1 MFTQHRRVGFTAVIA
16 VALSLGTAS
25 AAASAHSLPVRSL
38 PAHTSSTA
46 LSAKTAAMAETVTI
60 PATDDLFVSQAEP
73 SKSFGT
79 ATWMSVCGATCGGT
93 SSAQRLALTR
103 FKVSGIPAD
112 ATNVK
117 ATLAVTSART
127 TSTKVSART
136 VTGDWTESGTT
147 WKDRPETGGAIA
159 SRSGFTEG
167 RKAELDVSSAVTG
180 NGAYSFALTGTDET
194 TTVLFSSRETGD
206 RGPKLTVT
214 YTTGTSAPCAALPFD
229 KPSVSALR
237 SSAKK
242 AFGFYFPPFPLSID
256 NKDPAKDQYASWLDP
271 DGSGGTYKDRG
282 GLHRDRPL
290 TRPVRPESHW
300 RRLDFEVEVRQAI
313 AQGLDGFIYEHHTS
327 SDQRWNHLP
336 ELLDAARNVDP
347 GFKIMLSPDF
357 PTEEGASVSKVVS
370 DVLLVKGHPSLYTQ
384 PDGSVLL
391 APYHGDRQPP
401 AWWQKVRDQLSAK
414 GMKTSLLMMFNYWNG
429 SGKTQW
435 DDHVV
440 GYSSWGANRPEVT
453 DAFRRASEA
462 THQRGLTYM
471 APIGFEDTRSKELH
485 YWEAQN
491 STTLRGS
498 WKAAIDGK
506 ADWVQ
511 LVTWNDYG
519 ESQQAPSKVRG
530 NVLADV
536 NTYYTTW
543 LKTGKAPAIVRDGL
557 YYFHRSHKAGAP
569 YDTSK
574 QTAGKFTI
582 PAGPGPVDDVELLA
596 FVKEPGKLVIKQG
609 SDVKTKEVTS
619 AGVVSFK
626 APMVPG
632 TTPVFELQRDGGT
645 VQTLKSKTPIKASV
659 TYQDMIYHAGGG
671 TACSG

>member
-1 MFTQHRRVGFTAVIA
+1 MFPRHRRVRSTLIA
-16 VALSLGTAS
+16 VVLSLGMTAAAAPAS
-25 AAASAHSLPVRSL
+25 ARPLPTR
-38 PAHTSSTA
+38 TSSTA
-46 LSAKTAAMAETVTI
+46 LSAERVTI
-60 PATDDLFVSQAEP
+60 PATADVFVSQAEP
-73 SKSFGT
+73 TKSFGT
-79 ATWMSVCGATCGGT
+79 ATWMSVCGTTCGGKT
-93 SSAQRLALTR
+93 SAQRLALTR
-103 FKVSGIPAD
+103 FKVSGIPGD

-117 ATLAVTSART
+117 ATLEVTSART
-127 TSTKVSART
+127 TGTKVSARP
-136 VTGDWTESGTT
+136 VTGDWTETGTV
-147 WKDRPETGGAIA
+147 WKDRPETGGVIA
-159 SRSGFTEG
+159 SHSGFTEG
-167 RKAELDVSSAVTG
+167 KKAELDVSSAVTG
-180 NGAYSFALTGTDET
+180 NGTYSFALTGTDET

-214 YTTGTSAPCAALPFD
+214 YTTGTPAPCAALPFD
-229 KPSVSALR
+229 KPSVAALR
-237 SSAKK
+237 ASAKK
-242 AFGFYFPPFPLSID
+242 AFAFYFPPFPVSID

-271 DGSGGTYKDRG
+271 DGSGGAYKDRG
-282 GLHRDRPL
+282 GYLRDRPV
-290 TRPVRPESHW
+290 TRAVRPESHW
-300 RRLDFEVEVRQAI
+300 RRLDFEMEVRQAI
-313 AQGLDGFIYEHHTS
+313 AQGLDGFVYEHHTS

-357 PTEEGASVSKVVS
+357 PTESGASVSKVVS
-370 DVLLVKGHPSLYTQ
+370 DILLVKGHPSLFTL

-391 APYHGDRQPP
+391 TPYHGDRQPP
-401 AWWQKVRDQLSAK
+401 SWWQKVRDELAAE
-414 GMKTSLLMMFNYWNG
+414 GMKTSLMMSFNYWSG
-429 SGKTQW
+429 SGKTEW
-435 DDHVV
+435 DDHVH

-462 THQRGLTYM
+462 THARGLTYM
-471 APIGFEDTRSKELH
+471 APIGFEDTRAKELH

-491 STTLRGS
+491 SSTLRGS

-519 ESQQAPSKVRG
+519 ETQQAPSKVRG
-530 NVLADV
+530 KVLADV

-543 LKTGKAPAIVRDGL
+543 FKTGKAPEIVRDGL
-557 YYFHRSHKAGAP
+557 YYFHRSHKANAP

-596 FVKEPGKLVIKQG
+596 FVKEPGTLVIKQG

-619 AGVVSFK
+619 AGGVSFK

-632 TTPVFELQRDGGT
+632 TTPVFELRRDGET
-645 VQTLKSKTPIKASV
+645 VQTLTSKTPIRTSV

-671 TACSG
+671 TGCSG

>member
-16 VALSLGTAS
+16 VALSLGTT
-25 AAASAHSLPVRSL
+25 AAASARSLPVRSL
-38 PAHTSSTA
+38 PAHTSPAA
-46 LSAKTAAMAETVTI
+46 LSGKTATMAETVTI
-60 PATDDLFVSQAEP
+60 PATDDMFVSQAEP

-79 ATWMSVCGATCGGT
+79 ATWMSVCGATCGGK

-112 ATNVK
+112 ATDVK
-117 ATLAVTSART
+117 ATLEVTSART

-136 VTGDWTESGTT
+136 VTGDWTESGT
-147 WKDRPETGGAIA
+147 WKNRPETGDVID
-159 SRSGFTEG
+159 SHSGFTEG

-180 NGAYSFALTGTDET
+180 NGTYSFALTGTDET

-206 RGPKLTVT
+206 RGPQLTVT
-214 YTTGTSAPCAALPFD
+214 YTTGGASAPCAALPFD
-229 KPSVSALR
+229 KPSVSTLR

-242 AFGFYFPPFPLSID
+242 AFAFYFPPFPVSID

-271 DGSGGTYKDRG
+271 DGSGGQYKNRG

-290 TRPVRPESHW
+290 TRSVRPESHW
-300 RRLDFEVEVRQAI
+300 RRLDFEMEVRQAI

-401 AWWQKVRDQLSAK
+401 AWWKKVRDQLSAK
-414 GMKTSLLMMFNYWNG
+414 GMKTSLLMMFNYWSG

-530 NVLADV
+530 KVLADV

-557 YYFHRSHKAGAP
+557 YYFHRSHKANAP

-626 APMVPG
+626 AAMVPG
-632 TTPVFELQRDGGT
+632 TTPVFELQRDGKT